1 MKITDMKKYKKQ
13 NNKTQLP
20 KTALPIIGAIE
31 HWIDIDG
38 SVYAIDRR
46 NNQKPRLMKK
56 AQSEVHGYKY
66 CGIKYKNGKVIT
78 KRVHRLVAEAFI
90 PNPNGYRI
98 VGHKNNIKSDNR
110 VENLYWTTTKENTQK
125 AFDDSVNLRSPSP
138 DVDGVSDFLYTSN
151 YLKSDGQRKIER
163 SFPSTD
169 EGLVEN
175 DKGRDDSQSKPVI
188 MYDTYTNREIGRY
201 GSCKEAQRETGLSL
215 TTICRQAKYHR
226 PTRKPYYFRYED
238 DEDTCSDVI
247 GMFDFDSDKLV
258 RTFLNSG
265 NAARET
271 GISERTIC
279 QQVEKDKKTGR
290 KYGNAYFLKLR
301 NRNISE

>member
-1 MKITDMKKYKKQ
+1 MCMKKTNTKKYNKQ
-13 NNKTQLP
+13 NCEIQLP
-20 KTALPIIGAIE
+20 KTALQIDGAVE

-46 NNQKPRLMKK
+46 NNWKPRLIKK

-125 AFDDSVNLRSPSP
+125 AFDD
-138 DVDGVSDFLYTSN
+138 
-151 YLKSDGQRKIER
+151 
-163 SFPSTD
+163 
-169 EGLVEN
+169 GLVKN
-175 DKGRDDSQSKPVI
+175 DKGKDDNQSKPVI

-201 GSCKEAQRETGLSL
+201 GSCKEAQRETGLNL

-238 DEDTCSDVI
+238 DEDTCPDVI
-247 GMFDFDSDKLV
+247 GMFEYESDKLV
-258 RTFLNSG
+258 GTFLNSG
-265 NAARET
+265 DVAKKT
-271 GISERTIC
+271 GVSERTIC
-279 QQVEKDKKTGR
+279 QQIESDKKPERGYR
-290 KYGNAYFLKLR
+290 DVYFLKVR
-301 NRNISE
+301 CQQGV